1 MKQLT
6 LKKLAFGFVVLV
18 LLAFGIIIALAQDN
32 SDPIDTI
39 RAFMGD
45 PRLELRAAPGTDS
58 PQGLQTRNY
67 STLDGAST
75 FSVDVQRHQVVLAIL
90 ANTQSGG
97 SGGISH
103 DQALR
108 AAQAFAT
115 SRVTEFQRMSLLQDS
130 SGDHGTAGQQYSFL
144 WAERLGTQQAIG
156 LKRVA
161 ITVDAG
167 SGTVLSFMQ
176 IPSSITVNVEPTVS
190 RDQALAIA
198 QKKFGAATISQSAT
212 LDVWWRNN
220 DRTQPQVL
228 RWTVKLDSNVPLDAN
243 AEANQLIFKHAAY
256 IIDAHTGD
264 IIEELN

>member
-1 MKQLT
+1 MKQIN
-6 LKKLAFGFVVLV
+6 LKKLSFVVAVLV
-18 LLAFGIIIALAQDN
+18 LLAFGTIIASAQDN
-32 SDPIDTI
+32 RDPIDAI
-39 RAFMGD
+39 RAFIGN
-45 PRLELRAAPGTDS
+45 PALELKELSGTDTIR
-58 PQGLQTRNY
+58 GLQIRTY

-75 FSVDVQRHQVVLAIL
+75 FSVDVQRQQVVLAIL

-97 SGGISH
+97 GGISH
-103 DQALR
+103 DQALQ

-115 SRVTEFQRMSLLQDS
+115 SRVTEFQRMSLIQDV

-167 SGTVLSFMQ
+167 SGAVLSFMQ
-176 IPSSITVNVEPTVS
+176 IPSERIVVNVEPTVS

-198 QKKFGAATISQSAT
+198 QKQFGAATVSQSAT
-212 LDVWWRNN
+212 LDMWWRNN
-220 DRTQPQVL
+220 DRTQPQLL
-228 RWTVKLDSNVPLDAN
+228 RWTVTLDSHVPLDAN
-243 AEANQLIFKHAAY
+243 AEANQLIFKHVAY

-264 IIEELN
+264 IIEELQ